1 MTDQRPYT
9 MAGLAESLA
18 ISRQALIDYAERKEF
33 LDSVGAAKEKVHRF
47 TEEQLFGRA
56 SSGAAFG
63 LLNNWDGRTSR
74 KSTRLRTVATS
85 ILSLHLL
92 SLSCESLHR
101 RTRSGSPRGC
111 QA

>member
-63 LLNNWDGRTSR
+63 LLNNWGWKDKQEVDQTTNGGNINPVSA
-74 KSTRLRTVATS
+74 LTVAE
-85 ILSLHLL
+85 LRKLAQ
-92 SLSCESLHR
+92 ED
-101 RTRSGSPRGC
+101 
-111 QA
+111 